1 MWLPKTTLGAV
12 REGTG
17 EGWAWGPRARV
28 RQGVVPFVHG
38 KTKAEPQVGPEM
50 KDSGHARYRHVAEEL
65 HGQDVAG
72 GAVLR
77 CLPGHRF
84 P

>member
-1 MWLPKTTLGAV
+1 MA
-12 REGTG
+12 
-17 EGWAWGPRARV
+17 
-28 RQGVVPFVHG
+28 PFVHG

-50 KDSGHARYRHVAEEL
+50 KDSGHARYRHVTGEL
-65 HGQDVAG
+65 HGQDEAG
-72 GAVLR
+72 GAALR